1 MRSNRLLAASLILLV
16 TSCGGAPTGQPAP
29 RPANAELASFPAEWT
44 YQPGAAAPTAPH
56 GMVASN
62 CPLATQAGVEI
73 LNAGGNAVDA
83 AVAVGFA
90 LAVAY
95 PEAGNL
101 GGGGY
106 AVVRKADGTSAALD
120 YREMAPA
127 AASRDMYLGPDGQP
141 TDASLVGY
149 RASGVPGSVAGMLAL
164 LDKYGTLDRQK
175 VMAPAIRLAK
185 DGFDVDAAFR
195 RSLER
200 NAKLIEQFDGAA
212 LFLPGGAAPAV
223 GTRFVQPDLARTLQR
238 IADQGADGF
247 YKGSVAAAVDR
258 EMKSHS
264 GTITAADLAAYK
276 PEWRTPIESSYRG
289 LGLVAMPPS
298 SSGGVTVAE
307 SLNILETWP
316 QPAPWGSAEALHRL
330 ASAFQ
335 FAFIDRNKDLGDPA
349 FVTDPVGQ
357 LTSKDYAKTLRARV
371 ADDRA
376 TPTATLTAAPHEGNQ
391 TTNYVVVDGK
401 GNAVAITTTI
411 NSLYGSGVWVPGAGF
426 FLNNEM
432 DDFAAKPG
440 TPNQFG
446 LVQGEANA
454 IAPGKRP
461 LSAMSPTIV
470 LDTDGS
476 VLLLVGG
483 RGGPR
488 IITAVAQAIVNVID
502 HHMSLADALGAPRI
516 HDQALPDRIEYEKGG
531 VSADVV
537 AALEKM
543 GYQTKPGGTGT
554 LTAIRR
560 VAGGWEGMVD
570 PRATGL
576 AAGYDL
582 RLTAHVRYAV
592 PAFRPAVTPGLK
604 TR

>member
-1 MRSNRLLAASLILLV
+1 MRSNHLLAATCAATFVIAV
-16 TSCGGAPTGQPAP
+16 TACGRASDEQARAA

-44 YQPGAAAPTAPH
+44 YQPGAAAPTAPDD
-56 GMVASN
+56 MVVSN
-62 CPLATQAGVEI
+62 CPLATKAGVEI

-106 AVVRKADGTSAALD
+106 AVVRLADGTSAALD

-149 RASGVPGSVAGMLAL
+149 RASGVPGSVAGLLAL
-164 LDKYGTLDRQK
+164 LEKHGTLDRQK

-200 NAKLIEQFDGAA
+200 NAKLIEQFDGAS
-212 LFLPGGAAPAV
+212 LFLPSGAPPAV

-247 YKGSVAAAVDR
+247 YKGPVAAAVDQ
-258 EMKSHS
+258 EMKRHG
-264 GTITAADLAAYK
+264 GTITAADMAAYK

-289 LGLVAMPPS
+289 HGLVAMPPS

-335 FAFIDRNKDLGDPA
+335 LAFIDRNKDLG
-349 FVTDPVGQ
+349 
-357 LTSKDYAKTLRARV
+357 
-371 ADDRA
+371 
-376 TPTATLTAAPHEGNQ
+376 
-391 TTNYVVVDGK
+391 
-401 GNAVAITTTI
+401 
-411 NSLYGSGVWVPGAGF
+411 GSGVRHRSGRPADQQGLRAHAARAHRRRPGDA
-426 FLNNEM
+426 
-432 DDFAAKPG
+432 
-440 TPNQFG
+440 
-446 LVQGEANA
+446 
-454 IAPGKRP
+454 
-461 LSAMSPTIV
+461 
-470 LDTDGS
+470 DG
-476 VLLLVGG
+476 
-483 RGGPR
+483 
-488 IITAVAQAIVNVID
+488 D
-502 HHMSLADALGAPRI
+502 
-516 HDQALPDRIEYEKGG
+516 
-531 VSADVV
+531 
-537 AALEKM
+537 
-543 GYQTKPGGTGT
+543 PGGAAARGPPDDQ
-554 LTAIRR
+554 LRGRRREGQRRRDHDDHQQPVRVRR
-560 VAGGWEGMVD
+560 VGARRGVL
-570 PRATGL
+570 PQQ
-576 AAGYDL
+576 
-582 RLTAHVRYAV
+582 
-592 PAFRPAVTPGLK
+592 
-604 TR
+604 

>member
-16 TSCGGAPTGQPAP
+16 TSCGGAPTGQPAA
-29 RPANAELASFPAEWT
+29 RPANAELASFPSEWT
-44 YQPGAAAPTAPH
+44 YKPGAAAPTAEH

-62 CPLATQAGVEI
+62 CPLATEAGVEI
-73 LNAGGNAVDA
+73 LKAGGNAVDA

-106 AVVRKADGTSAALD
+106 AVVRTADGKSAALD

-127 AASRDMYLGPDGQP
+127 SASRDMYLGPDGNP

-164 LDKYGTLDRQK
+164 LDKYGTLDRRT
-175 VMAPAIRLAK
+175 VMAPAIRLAH
-185 DGFDVDAAFR
+185 DGFDVDQAFR

-200 NAKLIEQFDGAA
+200 NQKLIARFDGAS
-212 LFLPGGAAPAV
+212 LFLPGGAPPAV
-223 GTRFVQPDLARTLQR
+223 GTHFVQPDLAATLQR
-238 IADQGADGF
+238 IAEQGAEGF
-247 YKGSVAAAVDR
+247 YKGPVAEAVDR
-258 EMKSHS
+258 EMKRHE

-276 PEWRTPIESSYRG
+276 AEWRAPIESSYRG
-289 LGLVAMPPS
+289 HGLVAMPPS

-307 SLNILETWP
+307 SLNVLETWRD
-316 QPAPWGSAEALHRL
+316 PAAWGSAEALHRM

-335 FAFIDRNKDLGDPA
+335 VAFIDRNRDLGDPA
-349 FVTDPVGQ
+349 FVTDPVER
-357 LTSKDYAKTLRARV
+357 LTSKEYAQTLRARI

-376 TPTATLTAAPHEGNQ
+376 TPTSTLSDTLPEGNQ
-391 TTNYVVVDGK
+391 TTNFVVVDGH

-461 LSAMSPTIV
+461 LSAMAPTIV

-476 VLLLVGG
+476 VLMLVGG

-488 IITAVAQAIVNVID
+488 IITAVTQAIVNVID

-531 VSADVV
+531 VGADVV
-537 AALEKM
+537 AALEQM
-543 GYQTKPGGTGT
+543 GYKTQPGGTGT

-560 VAGGWEGMVD
+560 VAAGWEGMVD

-576 AAGYDL
+576 AAGY
-582 RLTAHVRYAV
+582 
-592 PAFRPAVTPGLK
+592 
-604 TR
+604 

>member
-1 MRSNRLLAASLILLV
+1 MRSPVLRHRLAVASGMAFVVLV
-16 TSCGGAPTGQPAP
+16 TSCGRSPAGQAPAA
-29 RPANAELASFPAEWT
+29 RPANIELASFPAEWT
-44 YQPGAAAPTAPH
+44 YKPGAPAPTAEN

-62 CPLATQAGVEI
+62 CPLATEAGVEI
-73 LNAGGNAVDA
+73 LKAGGNAVDA

-106 AVVRKADGTSAALD
+106 AVVRLADGKSAALD

-127 AASRDMYLGPDGQP
+127 AASRDMYLGPDGKP

-164 LDKYGTLDRQK
+164 LEKYGTLDRQK
-175 VMAPAIRLAK
+175 VMAPAIRLAR
-185 DGFDVDAAFR
+185 DGFEVDDAFR
-195 RSLER
+195 GSLER
-200 NAKLIEQFDGAA
+200 NAKLIAQFDGAS
-212 LFLPGGAAPAV
+212 LFLPGGVPPAV
-223 GTRFVQPDLARTLQR
+223 GTPFVQPDLAHTLQR

-247 YKGSVAAAVDR
+247 YKGPVAAAVDQ
-258 EMKSHS
+258 EMTRHG

-289 LGLVAMPPS
+289 HGLIAMPPS

-316 QPAPWGSAEALHRL
+316 EPAPWGSAEALHRL
-330 ASAFQ
+330 GSAFQ
-335 FAFIDRNKDLGDPA
+335 LAFIDRNKDLGDPA
-349 FVTDPVGQ
+349 FVADPVGQ
-357 LTSKDYAKTLRARV
+357 LTSKDYARTLRARI

-376 TPTATLTAAPHEGNQ
+376 TPTATLQAAPHEGRQ
-391 TTNYVVVDGK
+391 TTNYVVVDRQGD
-401 GNAVAITTTI
+401 AVAITTTI

-454 IAPGKRP
+454 IAPRKRP

-476 VLLLVGG
+476 VLMLVGG

-488 IITAVAQAIVNVID
+488 IITAVVQAIVNVID
-502 HHMSLADALGAPRI
+502 HNMSLADALGAPRI

-531 VSADVV
+531 VGANVV
-537 AALEKM
+537 EALEKM
-543 GYQTKPGGTGT
+543 GYTTQPGPTGT

-560 VAGGWEGMVD
+560 VPGGWEGMVD
-570 PRATGL
+570 PRAHGL
-576 AAGYDL
+576 AAGY
-582 RLTAHVRYAV
+582 
-592 PAFRPAVTPGLK
+592 
-604 TR
+604 

>member
-1 MRSNRLLAASLILLV
+1 MRPRAAHHLLAAACAVSLAIPLAACDR
-16 TSCGGAPTGQPAP
+16 TPAP
-29 RPANAELASFPAEWT
+29 GTTAARPANSELASFPSEWT
-44 YQPGAAAPTAPH
+44 YKPGAKAPTAEH

-62 CPLATQAGVEI
+62 CPLATEAGVEI
-73 LNAGGNAVDA
+73 LKAGGNAVDA

-106 AVVRKADGTSAALD
+106 AVVRTADGKSAALD

-127 AASRDMYLGPDGQP
+127 AASRDMYLGPDGNP

-149 RASGVPGSVAGMLAL
+149 RASGVPGSVAGMLEL
-164 LDKYGTLDRQK
+164 LGRYGTLDRQK
-175 VMAPAIRLAK
+175 VMAPAIRLAR
-185 DGFDVDAAFR
+185 DGFDVDEAFR

-200 NAKLIEQFDGAA
+200 NAKLIARFDGAS
-212 LFLPGGAAPAV
+212 LFLPGGAPPAV
-223 GTRFVQPDLARTLQR
+223 GARLVQPDLAATLQR

-247 YKGSVAAAVDR
+247 YKGPVAEAVDR
-258 EMKSHS
+258 EMKRHE

-276 PEWRTPIESSYRG
+276 AEWRTPIESSYRG
-289 LGLVAMPPS
+289 HGLVAMPPS

-307 SLNILETWP
+307 SLNVLETWHE
-316 QPAPWGSAEALHRL
+316 PAAWGSAQALHRL

-335 FAFIDRNKDLGDPA
+335 LAFIDRNRDLGDPA
-349 FVTDPVGQ
+349 FVTDPVAR
-357 LTSKDYAKTLRARV
+357 LTSKEYAQTLRARI

-376 TPTATLTAAPHEGNQ
+376 TPTSTLSDTLPEGNQ
-391 TTNYVVVDGK
+391 TTNFVVVDGH

-461 LSAMSPTIV
+461 LSAMAPTIV

-476 VLLLVGG
+476 VLMLVGG

-502 HHMSLADALGAPRI
+502 HKMSLADALGAPRI

-531 VSADVV
+531 VGADVV

-543 GYQTKPGGTGT
+543 GYKTQPGGTGT

-576 AAGYDL
+576 AAGY
-582 RLTAHVRYAV
+582 
-592 PAFRPAVTPGLK
+592 
-604 TR
+604 